1 MSANTSTPRKIENDS
16 EENDDNENES
26 SEYLSEDSNFSQL
39 FNESTNDNDE
49 NMEELREQLEKTQRE
64 IETLRNANESNE
76 NHAVQTHSVAELKV
90 QQFYENDPE
99 LWFVTIEAQFESR
112 KITSDKTKYNSV
124 IANLNY
130 KAASQVKSILQSEY
144 KEGKYKI
151 LKDALIETFSATSTE
166 RIKQL
171 LSNEQL
177 GDSKPSQLL
186 DKMKLLAGKSI
197 SEDFIKNLWI
207 QRLPDTPR
215 QVLSAS
221 SDKIEILA
229 NMADRMWESA
239 NYSSIHSIESN
250 EKEKTKEKA
259 NIPTLQSI
267 SEQLEK
273 ICTRLR
279 DLESKNRSR
288 DMTPSK
294 QHNRS
299 RSQSNKRNG
308 NTDEIC
314 WYHKTLGDAAK
325 KCRSPCNFKQQQKN

>member
-1 MSANTSTPRKIENDS
+1 MSANTSTPQSNNNDS
-16 EENDDNENES
+16 AENDDNENES
-26 SEYLSEDSNFSQL
+26 SEYLSEDSNLSYL
-39 FNESTNDNDE
+39 FNESQKNIE
-49 NMEELREQLEKTQRE
+49 NMEELREQLEQTQRE
-64 IETLRNANESNE
+64 LETLRNANETNG
-76 NHAVQTHSVAELKV
+76 NRAVQTHAVAELKV

-112 KITSDKTKYNSV
+112 KITKDKTKYNSV

-144 KEGKYKI
+144 YEGKYKM
-151 LKDALIETFSATSTE
+151 LKDALIESFSATSTE

-197 SEDFIKNLWI
+197 SEEFIKNLWI
-207 QRLPDTPR
+207 QRLPETPR

-221 SDKIEILA
+221 SDKTEILA

-239 NYSSIHSIESN
+239 NYSSINAIEKFEN
-250 EKEKTKEKA
+250 EKTNEKA
-259 NIPTLQSI
+259 KIPTLQSI

-273 ICTRLR
+273 ICKRLR
-279 DLESKNRSR
+279 DVESKNRSR
-288 DMTPSK
+288 DSTPSK
-294 QHNRS
+294 PHNRS
-299 RSQSNKRNG
+299 RSQSNKRND
-308 NTDEIC
+308 NTDEMC

-325 KCRSPCNFKQQQKN
+325 KCRTPCNFKQQQKN